1 MMQKAGAIEEISIC
15 SREQFYLEY
24 ILQDKPVIIKGMA
37 NAWPASSKW
46 SISYFN
52 EIIGDMEIE
61 YRQSP
66 SNLHP
71 DLNQINIHQLH
82 HDDLFKKSTLNY
94 FLKKI
99 NHNQHKE
106 FVFLCASGLPV
117 FSKNNFNEAL
127 NALINDFEIPSL
139 FMRSA
144 LISAGLWISPKNV
157 ISWLH
162 YDKNGLHNLNAQI
175 QGQKRVLL
183 FSPQFVSNYYLYPYT
198 TELVNFSQIN
208 IINPDYNKHPL
219 FKNARYYEGILEA
232 GDILYI
238 PAYWLHSFEHLGATN
253 INLNFWWDEQIK
265 RSNPLLI
272 RDKIFNSIHELLAP
286 DKDPLIATL
295 LSKQVPIIQ
304 SWISE
309 IEKKLLT

>member
-1 MMQKAGAIEEISIC
+1 MMQKAGAIEQVSIC

-37 NAWPASSKW
+37 NTWPASSKW

-52 EIIGDMEIE
+52 EIIGDMEIK

-71 DLNQINIHQLH
+71 DLNKINIHQLH
-82 HDDLFKKSTLNY
+82 HDDLFKKSTLSY

-99 NHNQHKE
+99 NHDQQNE

-117 FSKNNFNEAL
+117 FSKNKFNEAL
-127 NALINDFEIPSL
+127 NALIDDFEIPSL
-139 FMRSA
+139 FMRST
-144 LISAGLWISPKNV
+144 LISAGLWISPKDV

-183 FSPQFVSNYYLYPYT
+183 FSPQFAPNYYLYPYT
-198 TELVNFSQIN
+198 TELVNFSQVN
-208 IINPDYNKHPL
+208 IMNPDYDRHPL
-219 FKNARYYEGILEA
+219 FKNALYYEGILEA

-286 DKDPLIATL
+286 DKDLSIATL
-295 LSKQVPIIQ
+295 LSRKEPIIQ